1 MGNLPEQQQN
11 AIDTEHLKLLSIFHY
26 IVSGIA
32 ALCACI
38 PFIHLALGLFLI
50 IAPGR
55 MAANEPPAFL
65 GWFFVTL
72 ASFFILVGWAFAVLV
87 LIAGRFIAQRR
98 RYTFCFV
105 MGCVECLFMP
115 FGTVLGVFTIFV
127 LMRLSVKDMFTPA
140 ITDQGG
146 TAGAGNE
153 QTDVTASRIS

>member
-1 MGNLPEQQQN
+1 MEPVTTFMGNLPELQQE
-11 AIDTEHLKLLSIFHY
+11 AIDNEHLKLLSIFHY

-38 PFIHLALGLFLI
+38 PFIHLALGLFMI

-55 MAANEPPAFL
+55 PGANADPPAFV
-65 GWFFVTL
+65 GWLFVTI

-87 LIAGRFIAQRR
+87 LIASRFLAQRR
-98 RYTFCFV
+98 HYTFCFV

-127 LMRLSVKDMFTPA
+127 LIRPSVKEMFTQKIAP
-140 ITDQGG
+140 QG
-146 TAGAGNE
+146 TAFDAPK
-153 QTDVTASRIS
+153 

>member
-1 MGNLPEQQQN
+1 MGDLPEPQQH
-11 AIDTEHLKLLSIFHY
+11 AIDNEHLKLLSIFHY

-55 MAANEPPAFL
+55 VTGNEPPAFV
-65 GWFFVTL
+65 GWFFITL

-87 LIAGRFIAQRR
+87 LIAGRCIAQRR
-98 RYTFCFV
+98 HHTFCFV

-127 LMRLSVKDMFTPA
+127 LIRPSVKELFTPKWPPGVQA
-140 ITDQGG
+140 P
-146 TAGAGNE
+146 E
-153 QTDVTASRIS
+153 